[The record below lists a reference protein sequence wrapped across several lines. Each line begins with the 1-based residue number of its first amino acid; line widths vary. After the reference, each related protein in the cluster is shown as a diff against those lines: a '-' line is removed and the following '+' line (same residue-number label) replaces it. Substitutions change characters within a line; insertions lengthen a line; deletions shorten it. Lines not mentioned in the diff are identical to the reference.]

1 MTQLSEFALDSHFAS
16 ELRSLQLYSKEHP
29 VSQDDHDISQRWMQH
44 FQNAKGLD
52 KFARNCMLLMMC
64 EQLRDL
70 GHLSKPFTE
79 LKNLSRPMDDLL
91 NEYHGTTTV
100 EEGQMSPVE
109 DIEDSDTN
117 VSNYGSGS
125 SSFSP
130 GVPYPISTPEF
141 ESIKRS
147 NQDLLKEIDSLHCRT
162 VEAEKLYLSR
172 SQILEK
178 QIAEKS
184 ALAKT
189 KLPQEGIYQSCRA
202 ACQLLKKWPGE
213 SVRLNFLTTCL
224 EPFLR
229 NDMITSLQISELD
242 LSFENTLNA
251 MVKRACSRRDDN
263 VRMLYDQILCQEKN
277 DLKEKEDKVRR
288 LQESTRLE
296 RQRLRALAEDLKR
309 RENFIWR
316 HQAVATLAV
325 AGLSSDDQ
333 RSPSSTNLKCD
344 SCLKEMSIRKG
355 PLDPIGRSSKGEK
368 TNDVVDLEK
377 LSDALSDMSIDK
389 W

>member
-1 MTQLSEFALDSHFAS
+1 MTQLSEIALDSHFAS
-16 ELRSLQLYSKEHP
+16 QLRSLQSYSKEHP

-52 KFARNCMLLMMC
+52 KFARNCMLLMMFD
-64 EQLRDL
+64 QLRDL
-70 GHLSKPFTE
+70 GHLSKPFTD
-79 LKNLSRPMDDLL
+79 LKNLIRPMDDLL
-91 NEYHGTTTV
+91 NEYHGTTTM
-100 EEGQMSPVE
+100 EEGRLSPVE
-109 DIEDSDTN
+109 DIQDSDTN

-125 SSFSP
+125 SGFSP
-130 GVPYPISTPEF
+130 GMPYPISTNEF

-147 NQDLLKEIDSLHCRT
+147 NQDLLKEIDSLHSRT
-162 VEAEKLYLSR
+162 VETEKLYLSK

-184 ALAKT
+184 AGAKT

-202 ACQLLKKWPGE
+202 ACQLLKNWPGE
-213 SVRLNFLTTCL
+213 SVRLNFLATCL
-224 EPFLR
+224 EPFLQ
-229 NDMITSLQISELD
+229 NDMITSLQVSELD
-242 LSFENTLNA
+242 LSLENTLNA

-316 HQAVATLAV
+316 HQAVATLAI
-325 AGLSSDDQ
+325 AGLSSNDQ
-333 RSPSSTNLKCD
+333 RSPSSTNLKCE

-355 PLDPIGRSSKGEK
+355 HMDPIGRSSKG
-368 TNDVVDLEK
+368 DFVDLEK

>member
-1 MTQLSEFALDSHFAS
+1 MTQLSEIALDSHFAS
-16 ELRSLQLYSKEHP
+16 QLRSLQSYSKEHP

-52 KFARNCMLLMMC
+52 KFARNCMLLMMFD
-64 EQLRDL
+64 QLRDL
-70 GHLSKPFTE
+70 GHLSKPFTD
-79 LKNLSRPMDDLL
+79 LKNLIRPMDDLL
-91 NEYHGTTTV
+91 NEYHGTTTM
-100 EEGQMSPVE
+100 EEGQLSPVE
-109 DIEDSDTN
+109 DIQDSDTN
-117 VSNYGSGS
+117 ISNYGSGS
-125 SSFSP
+125 SCFSP
-130 GVPYPISTPEF
+130 GVAYPVSTNEF

-147 NQDLLKEIDSLHCRT
+147 NQDLLKEIDSLHSRT
-162 VEAEKLYLSR
+162 VETEKLYLSK

-184 ALAKT
+184 AVAKT

-202 ACQLLKKWPGE
+202 ACQLLKNWPGE
-213 SVRLNFLTTCL
+213 SVRLNFLATCL
-224 EPFLR
+224 KPFLQ
-229 NDMITSLQISELD
+229 NDMITSLQVSELD
-242 LSFENTLNA
+242 LSLENTLNA
-251 MVKRACSRRDDN
+251 MVKRACSRRDEN

-316 HQAVATLAV
+316 HQAVATLAI
-325 AGLSSDDQ
+325 AGLSSNDQ
-333 RSPSSTNLKCD
+333 RSPSSTNLKCE

-355 PLDPIGRSSKGEK
+355 PMDPIGRSSKG
-368 TNDVVDLEK
+368 DVVDLEK
-377 LSDALSDMSIDK
+377 LSDALSDLSIDK